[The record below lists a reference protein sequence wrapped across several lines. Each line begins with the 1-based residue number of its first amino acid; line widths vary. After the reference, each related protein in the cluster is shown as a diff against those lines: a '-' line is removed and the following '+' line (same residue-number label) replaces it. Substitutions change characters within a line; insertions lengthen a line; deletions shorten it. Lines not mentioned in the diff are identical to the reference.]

1 MRAIPI
7 IAIAALAFDAAA
19 LAQSAPP
26 PPAGA
31 QQPIDVTGKKQR
43 REDQIV
49 CKDVSTG
56 TMITKHLCMTRG
68 EWDKAQA
75 DSGAALDDMRDFQR
89 IRCGGIAC

>member
-7 IAIAALAFDAAA
+7 IAIVALAFDATA
-19 LAQSAPP
+19 LAQPAPP
-26 PPAGA
+26 QTASGQP
-31 QQPIDVTGKKQR
+31 PIDVTGKKQK

-49 CKDVSTG
+49 CKEVSTG

-68 EWDKAQA
+68 EWDKAQG
-75 DSGAALDDMRDFQR
+75 DSSDALDDMRDFQR